1 MGLALVRSPV
11 KAAARSTHRYRSF
24 MTFAMRVNVSQGDV
38 ETQTSLAQLRQRE
51 VVGTY
56 DT

>member
-1 MGLALVRSPV
+1 
-11 KAAARSTHRYRSF
+11 